1 MDFEG
6 LLFRSDA
13 LASGVTDGQLRHA
26 RLRGELIAVRPG
38 AFVSAA
44 FFATLNSEQ
53 QHLLLAR
60 AIAHEAPVVL
70 SHQSAAIAWGMDV
83 WALPLAH
90 VHSTTGRTITARNG
104 RRRIVHGSTLSE
116 SESTVFQG
124 LSLTTPARTV
134 VDIARSTTFERAVC
148 VGDSALRR
156 GLVTRTELDEALC
169 SARHRTGIQNA
180 VRAVAAMTDR
190 SDSVGESRTRLILV
204 DAGFAPL
211 LNQSVYDACGTFLGR
226 TDFLFTGPWGCFE
239 FDGADK
245 YGVNAADTRAS
256 VLAEKDR
263 ENRIRDA
270 GWPFARAS
278 WRDLAQPNA
287 LTERV
292 RRMLVRGA
300 RMPEPEG
307 TFRAEPLPPYR
318 P

>member
-90 VHSTTGRTITARNG
+90 AHSTTGRTITARKG

-116 SESTVFQG
+116 SESTVFHG

-134 VDIARSTTFERAVC
+134 VDIARCTTFERAVC

-204 DAGFAPL
+204 DAGSPS
-211 LNQSVYDACGTFLGR
+211 QSVGVRRRRHVPGPNGFL
-226 TDFLFTGPWGCFE
+226 
-239 FDGADK
+239 
-245 YGVNAADTRAS
+245 VHRA
-256 VLAEKDR
+256 VGML
-263 ENRIRDA
+263 
-270 GWPFARAS
+270 
-278 WRDLAQPNA
+278 
-287 LTERV
+287 RV
-292 RRMLVRGA
+292 RRGRQVRRERGRHAGKRA
-300 RMPEPEG
+300 RREG
-307 TFRAEPLPPYR
+307 P
-318 P
+318 